1 MNPVRP
7 ATYKVVRYILAHP
20 DEALVQ
26 REIQRETGVSLG
38 QVNKVVNWLV
48 SRGYLKKFKDNG
60 RLRGVKVPSNSV
72 ELVNPGGLITLF
84 GLYRRMEDLLL
95 GSFKVRAEVEQ
106 ARNYLAEQGAVF
118 CLDTALDKYSSYFR
132 NPGLFC
138 YVPQAKLEAITKDLK
153 SSVGGA
159 LPLELYHD
167 DMANEGDIEG
177 HYTKRIRTVI
187 DLTCANRFYTTRTLL
202 KDLWGLEVG

>member
-7 ATYKVVRYILAHP
+7 ATYRVLRYILAHP

-26 REIQRETGVSLG
+26 REIQRQTGVSLG

-48 SRGYLKKFKDNG
+48 SRGYLNKNKNNG
-60 RLRGVKVPSNSV
+60 FGRGVKVPKNSV

-95 GSFKVRAEVEQ
+95 GSFKVRGEIDGATD
-106 ARNYLAEQGAVF
+106 YLKGKGAVF
-118 CLDTALDKYSSYFR
+118 CLDTALDQYSSYFR
-132 NPGLFC
+132 SPGLFC
-138 YVPQAKLEAITKDLK
+138 YIPESKVETITQDLK
-153 SSVGGA
+153 AASGGA
-159 LPLELYHD
+159 LPLELYRD
-167 DMANEGDIEG
+167 DMANEKDIEG
-177 HYTKRIRTVI
+177 HYTIKIRTII

-202 KDLWGLEVG
+202 KDLWELEIE